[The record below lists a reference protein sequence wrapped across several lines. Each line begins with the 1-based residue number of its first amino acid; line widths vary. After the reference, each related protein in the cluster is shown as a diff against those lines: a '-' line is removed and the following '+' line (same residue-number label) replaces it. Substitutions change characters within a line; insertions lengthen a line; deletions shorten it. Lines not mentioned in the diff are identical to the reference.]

1 MPKRFAITVAGAVSL
16 GSYEAGVLY
25 EIIEAFRQH
34 NAQAATEDDKIIVD
48 VLTGASAGGMT
59 STIVAQKLLFEAASL
74 RGAYTNSLY
83 RPWVV
88 DVSLEGLLKLQP
100 SEDPM
105 HSILSSNLIEDIS
118 RRYLTR
124 RYESHVPPV
133 VQTHPVCGTKVQ
145 LGLALSN
152 LNGVDYCY
160 DVRPSGKF
168 VYTRHQ
174 DELKYSFDPGKPEFD
189 SADVWEP
196 IRKAAVSTGAF
207 PFAFRVKDLVR
218 AQKEYSPEDHPDEHL
233 VPFASPMESF
243 SYTDGGTFQ
252 NEPLGL
258 AKDLV
263 DELDHHLDTE
273 NRFFL
278 FVAPGARGSTKVTEF
293 NETIANLKAT
303 AQRLFV
309 SIFEQARFHDW
320 IMAENVNAQIALFDK
335 RATEL
340 KNCLLRKPGS
350 NGYVDFHALA
360 PAAQALTAV
369 LFPTTAL
376 ETPDTPLNKARARL
390 KSQFRA
396 EYDELTNKLGS
407 AAADVWIDAIASF
420 EAAAGLNTRDQMTI
434 YGVTA
439 APSELASSG
448 ISAFAGFFDQRLRDH
463 DYDVGRTKAR
473 EFLNNPR
480 LTEPGQIGK
489 INYTQQEQIRPIDTG
504 LDGITLE
511 HMPRDIRQRFKDRL
525 TDRAHEIL
533 AELGVPTP
541 VLREGID
548 LAIVSPF
555 LNRLLYL

>member
-1 MPKRFAITVAGAVSL
+1 MPKRLAITIAGAVSL

-25 EIIEAFRQH
+25 EVLEALRQH
-34 NAQAATEDDKIIVD
+34 NELPVNANNKIIVD

-59 STIVAQKLLFEAASL
+59 ATIVAQKLLFEASSL
-74 RGAYTNSLY
+74 QGAYTNSLY
-83 RPWVV
+83 RPWVR
-88 DVSLEGLLKLQP
+88 DISLEGLLKLQP
-100 SEDPM
+100 SENPT
-105 HSILSSNLIEDIS
+105 HSILSSSLVEDIS
-118 RRYLTR
+118 IRYLMQ
-124 RYESHVPPV
+124 RYQSHLPASTQQHPACSPV
-133 VQTHPVCGTKVQ
+133 VQ

-152 LNGVDYCY
+152 LNGVDYYY

-174 DELKYSFDPGKPEFD
+174 DQLKYRFDAAKAGFD
-189 SADVWEP
+189 AAGVWEP

-218 AQKEYSPEDHPDEHL
+218 AQEEYADPHL
-233 VPFASPMESF
+233 IAFASPMESF

-278 FVAPGARGSTKVTEF
+278 FVAPGARGSTKVMEF

-303 AQRLFV
+303 AQRLFAA
-309 SIFEQARFHDW
+309 IFEQARFHDW
-320 IMAENVNAQIALFDK
+320 IMAEKVNEQIELFDQRAIALK
-335 RATEL
+335 H
-340 KNCLLRKPGS
+340 CLLQAPGS
-350 NGYVDFHALA
+350 DKYINFESLA

-369 LFPTTAL
+369 LFPRPGAPEASEDAL
-376 ETPDTPLNKARARL
+376 TKARTRL
-390 KSQFRA
+390 KSQFKI
-396 EYDELTNKLGS
+396 EYGDLANHLGNH
-407 AAADVWIDAIASF
+407 AADVWIDAIASF
-420 EAAAGLNTRDQMTI
+420 EAAAGLNNQDQMTI

-439 APSELASSG
+439 APQELASSG
-448 ISAFAGFFDQRLRDH
+448 ASAFAGFFDQRLRDH
-463 DYDVGRTKAR
+463 DYEVGRTKAR

-480 LTEPGQIGK
+480 LTEPGQIGQ
-489 INYTQQEQIRPIDTG
+489 INYLHQEAIGPIDADLNG
-504 LDGITLE
+504 MTLE
-511 HMPRDIRQRFKDRL
+511 RLPRDIRQRFKDRL
-525 TDRAHEIL
+525 TARAHEVMV
-533 AELGVPTP
+533 ELGVPTP

-548 LAIVSPF
+548 LVLVSPF